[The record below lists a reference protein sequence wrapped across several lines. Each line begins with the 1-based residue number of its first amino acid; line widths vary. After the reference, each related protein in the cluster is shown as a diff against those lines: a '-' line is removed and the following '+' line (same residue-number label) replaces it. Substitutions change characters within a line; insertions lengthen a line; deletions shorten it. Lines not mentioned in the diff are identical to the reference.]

1 MCHRPAWMPA
11 RVLLL
16 YKYGRVHPG
25 TTGTGAR
32 QQHRRG
38 RALLFR
44 MSPKAATLVLVLLA
58 VAGSRADVSADQVAS
73 VIWKYFMEL
82 GTNAKDTV
90 DQLQQAELTKQLN
103 TLLQS
108 NLETVNSYA
117 TDLQR
122 RLVPFA
128 TELQARLAQ
137 DSQRLKEQIQ
147 GELAELQAKLSPYAD
162 EVHQQIGTELE
173 SLRVKLSPYVDEVH
187 HKVGKHLEDLRFQLQ
202 PFTEELLDQVS
213 LKARELQHHLLPSRD
228 VTAQLLEGV
237 DEVQRFMAHYA
248 DKIAFHT
255 DQVKDIFHP
264 YADRLLS
271 EIHRN
276 MEELHRNVV
285 PHTQASPEKL
295 NQYIQ
300 ELSTKLTQNA
310 GDLHQKIQRNLE
322 QLKVKLSLYPV
333 SLRERLAGA
342 AEVQRQ
348 VEEFRRDTYLQIEDF
363 TRVIDR
369 ETEEMK
375 LKLSSQPSYL
385 EEFQD
390 SPVPMEDLHV
400 RLDSL
405 WKDISQSLSEQ
416 SADIQ

>member
-1 MCHRPAWMPA
+1 MQKRRSRLPRQTMSLRAT
-11 RVLLL
+11 LLL
-16 YKYGRVHPG
+16 
-25 TTGTGAR
+25 
-32 QQHRRG
+32 
-38 RALLFR
+38 ALL
-44 MSPKAATLVLVLLA
+44 ATLP
-58 VAGSRADVSADQVAS
+58 VSP
-73 VIWKYFMEL
+73 
-82 GTNAKDTV
+82 
-90 DQLQQAELTKQLN
+90 AELARSGFWEYLSQLTSDKESPEHGQGAKPGRDIKN
-103 TLLQS
+103 
-108 NLETVNSYA
+108 
-117 TDLQR
+117 
-122 RLVPFA
+122 
-128 TELQARLAQ
+128 
-137 DSQRLKEQIQ
+137 LKESIQ
-147 GELAELQAKLSPYAD
+147 DGVSYMGDFLEKLAPLNRGLQPRLYHDSDGLRKL
-162 EVHQQIGTELE
+162 IRKELE

-342 AEVQRQ
+342 AAGSPVPADHYAEELAQEVQRQ